1 MCTKADV
8 IGTSQ
13 QKSKSM
19 SNISMLTLKITLDD
33 SEPTVWRTIRIREDL
48 PLTQVHDRIQGAMGW
63 NDSHLHLFKIGG
75 IEYADHELWEDPVDM
90 ADERIMT
97 LKNAKLKVGDSFS
110 YLYDMG
116 DDWQHTITVE
126 KRTKVDSEHAESWVV
141 DGANACPPEDVG
153 GVGGYEQFL
162 MSLADPANELHEA
175 YKQWY
180 GIAFDATHFDIR
192 SARRILLLLDHFGKG
207 YPWIKD

>member
-1 MCTKADV
+1 M
-8 IGTSQ
+8 
-13 QKSKSM
+13 
-19 SNISMLTLKITLDD
+19 
-33 SEPTVWRTIRIREDL
+33 WRTIRIREDL

-116 DDWQHTITVE
+116 DDWQ
-126 KRTKVDSEHAESWVV
+126 
-141 DGANACPPEDVG
+141 N
-153 GVGGYEQFL
+153 
-162 MSLADPANELHEA
+162 
-175 YKQWY
+175 
-180 GIAFDATHFDIR
+180 IR
-192 SARRILLLLDHFGKG
+192 SLWRSAQRSTQNMPNRGSWTAPMPVHQRT
-207 YPWIKD
+207 